1 MSYLNTSFSYCG
13 GRPDTFQILCHTRLA
28 PRQNFDRPFERTTTC
43 VFVAISQ
50 QKRLTIGLIIRCP
63 KQETNPSPTQRASR
77 SPKPPPYSKQK
88 NGQLIKAVRFVSG
101 KRDSNSRPQ
110 PWQGCALPT
119 ELFPQL
125 YVSPPIPCRG
135 WKHLSETA
143 EPPFRARLCSTK
155 LSYFRNYMFRPPT
168 PCSGWKHLSETAEP
182 PFRARL
188 CSTN

>member
-13 GRPDTFQILCHTRLA
+13 GRPDTFQILCHTRPA

-50 QKRLTIGLIIRCP
+50 QKRLIIGVIIRRP
-63 KQETNPSPTQRASR
+63 KRETYSEPTLRAGTSLSRTLQRRPRSMFSEASTLLQTKKRTAHKSCPSP
-77 SPKPPPYSKQK
+77 
-88 NGQLIKAVRFVSG
+88 SG

-125 YVSPPIPCRG
+125 YVSP
-135 WKHLSETA
+135 LSLAAVGT
-143 EPPFRARLCSTK
+143 PSRKRLNRRFGQSCV
-155 LSYFRNYMFRPPT
+155 LPT
-168 PCSGWKHLSETAEP
+168 ELFPH
-182 PFRARL
+182 
-188 CSTN
+188 